1 MVFIL
6 FHKGVQM
13 LGKGI
18 LRNTYCDN
26 RGLDNTIAIDA
37 GASLINC
44 RILFIMASL
53 FVQQILILL

>member
-1 MVFIL
+1 MFGKIYRALSRRAYNMVFIL

-26 RGLDNTIAIDA
+26 RGLDNTIAI
-37 GASLINC
+37 
-44 RILFIMASL
+44 
-53 FVQQILILL
+53 